1 MTMVTRQ
8 FLRPLLVAT
17 IALLLSACE
26 TIPTHIDGRK
36 VIGTKVVDGQTA
48 YIVQS
53 STGDVIVTKAM
64 AAESRAASRGMVFK
78 GTKSAPET
86 KR

>member
-1 MTMVTRQ
+1 MTTVTRQ
-8 FLRPLLVAT
+8 SLRALLVAT

-36 VIGTKVVDGQTA
+36 VVGTKIVDGQTA

-64 AAESRAASRGMVFK
+64 AAESRAASKGMVFK
-78 GTKSAPET
+78 GTQSEPAA